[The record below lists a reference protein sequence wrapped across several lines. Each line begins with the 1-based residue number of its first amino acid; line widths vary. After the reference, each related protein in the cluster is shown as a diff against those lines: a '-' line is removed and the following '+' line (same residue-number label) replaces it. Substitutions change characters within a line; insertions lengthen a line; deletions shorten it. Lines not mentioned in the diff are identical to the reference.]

1 MEQLALPVRLRDWAR
16 FETFVAGRNAAA
28 VSALADSRPTAP
40 RVLWLWGRP
49 ATGKTHLLQSA
60 CAAAGASGAT
70 AAYFDLGERIDAA
83 RLEGCEAL
91 PLVCLDSLEH
101 VTDDEA
107 WNAAVFR
114 LHTLMHDL
122 GGRLVIATRAAPA
135 SIAFRLPDLR
145 SRLLAADVWQ
155 LHELDEPEQMRA
167 LQIRAA
173 RRGLELADEAALFLV
188 RRLPRDMHSLCDVLD
203 RLDAASLVAQR
214 RLTVPFLREAL
225 AVQVG
230 EPAPPAG
237 A

>member
-16 FETFVAGRNAAA
+16 FAAFVAGRNAAA
-28 VSALADSRPTAP
+28 VSTLADAP
-40 RVLWLWGRP
+40 RTASRVVWLWGRP
-49 ATGKTHLLQSA
+49 GTGKTHLLQSA
-60 CAAAGASGAT
+60 CAAAGAAGST
-70 AAYFDLGERIDAA
+70 AAYFDLSERIEAA
-83 RLEGCEAL
+83 RLEGCETL
-91 PLVCLDSLEH
+91 PLVCLDSLEN
-101 VTDDEA
+101 VADDAA

-122 GGRLVIATRAAPA
+122 GGRLVVATRAAPA
-135 SIAFRLPDLR
+135 SIEFRLPDLR

-155 LHELDEPEQMRA
+155 LHELDEPEQVRA

-173 RRGLELADEAALFLV
+173 RRGLELTDEAALFLV

-203 RLDAASLVAQR
+203 RLDVASLVAQR

-225 AVQVG
+225 TAQAG
-230 EPAPPAG
+230 EPPPPSG

>member
-1 MEQLALPVRLRDWAR
+1 MEQLALPVSLRDWAR
-16 FETFVAGRNAAA
+16 FATFVAGRNAAA
-28 VSALADSRPTAP
+28 VRALKDARPTSP

-60 CAAAGASGAT
+60 CAAAGAAGGT

-101 VTDDEA
+101 VADDAA
-107 WNAAVFR
+107 WNAAIFR
-114 LHTLMHDL
+114 LHTLMPDL
-122 GGRLVIATRAAPA
+122 GGRLIVATRAAPA
-135 SIAFRLPDLR
+135 TLALRLPDLR

-155 LHELDEPEQMRA
+155 LHELDEPEQIRA

-173 RRGLELADEAALFLV
+173 RRGLTLGDDAALFLV
-188 RRLPRDMHSLCDVLD
+188 RRLPRDMRSLCEVLD
-203 RLDAASLVAQR
+203 RLDAASLAAQR

-225 AVQVG
+225 TSKAG
-230 EPAPPAG
+230 EPPPP
-237 A
+237 